1 MSVAPS
7 ASASIARSS
16 PVRDNVRVLV
26 VDDDIDAANGVKDIL
41 EAEGHLLGV
50 AHDGATALQAAA
62 MMNPDVALVDLRLK
76 GEFGLDVIEALR
88 ARFTDLVCVVQTG
101 VSDSSVVISALR
113 QGVYDYLVKPVDPDQ
128 LISVVER
135 AAEKVTLQ
143 EERRVMMD
151 QLARAR
157 DRAELASRSKTE
169 FLTRMSSSLGRQFD
183 VIIKAAGDIAAE
195 AHGPAGAPAYA
206 QGGRTILAGATRL
219 AEVMGWIGELGQLE
233 AGVMGV
239 KAGDFDLT
247 AVIAEV
253 IRAYEPAMAT
263 KALTAN
269 VSVAEGLAVVCS
281 DAACL
286 QRILRHLVS
295 NAVKFSRPGGRIE
308 VHALLDSAGDLR
320 IRVID
325 NGIGMAQDKI
335 RIAMTPFGRLADGG
349 GDPFSVGLGLSLAEK
364 YTHLLGG
371 RLGLASKP
379 GAGTIVELNFPR
391 ERVFRPA
398 QSAAFA

>member
-7 ASASIARSS
+7 VRASIARTS
-16 PVRDNVRVLV
+16 PVRDSARVLV

-62 MMNPDVALVDLRLK
+62 MMNPDVVLVDLRLK
-76 GEFGLDVIEALR
+76 GESGLDVIEALR
-88 ARFTDLVCVVQTG
+88 AKFPDLVCVVQTG

-113 QGVYDYLVKPVDPDQ
+113 QGVYDYLVKPLDPDQ

-143 EERRVMMD
+143 DERRVMMD

-169 FLTRMSSSLGRQFD
+169 FLTRMSSGLGRQFD
-183 VIIKAAGDIAAE
+183 VIVKAAGEIAAE
-195 AHGPAGAPAYA
+195 THGPAGASAYVE
-206 QGGRTILAGATRL
+206 GGHTILAAATRL

-233 AGVMGV
+233 AGAMDA
-239 KAGDFDLT
+239 KAGDVDLT
-247 AVIAEV
+247 AVIDEV
-253 IRAYEPAMAT
+253 IKAYEPAMAA
-263 KALTAN
+263 KVLTPN
-269 VSVAEGLAVVCS
+269 VSVADGLPVLCS
-281 DAACL
+281 DADCL
-286 QRILRHLVS
+286 RRILRHLVS
-295 NAVKFSRPGGRIE
+295 NAVKFSRPGGRVE
-308 VHALLDSAGDLR
+308 VHALLDGAGDLR

-325 NGIGMAQDKI
+325 NGIGIAQDKI
-335 RIAMTPFGRLADGG
+335 RIAMTPFGRLADAGS
-349 GDPFSVGLGLSLAEK
+349 DPFSVGLGLSLAEN

-391 ERVFRPA
+391 ERVLRPA
-398 QSAAFA
+398 QMAALA